1 MLNIKKPLLI
11 LGVFVTTLTSGG
23 IGCAQRPQNF
33 EALRH
38 AVFSEAWSIIG
49 TNYFDRSMNGFDWEA
64 VKRNYEPKVSDQQNS
79 IDLYW
84 KVLRPMTELL
94 ETSHVL
100 ANPPPTPRAESEV
113 DKPKMSGGSLNPE
126 SCGGLLISF
135 GRRSLRARVMSVS
148 PDSLLRS
155 AGVHAGWRL
164 LGVSSRDENSG
175 LPQALS
181 LMSTD
186 GTDIDIDLTK
196 IAGIDRQ
203 AVFDDLESLGR
214 LRGTGADPTTEMN
227 MKSLGIELRIGRS
240 GKMPF
245 VVDVLTYSEAARAGI
260 EPGSILMGWSSKQA
274 GNGKVLFDGKFVSP
288 EGRSY
293 SASFKFQRRCNAPDR
308 AAQKLAGKVLH
319 LRFDTF
325 KPDVVPW
332 LDEQLSGKPHAVI
345 LDLRTNGGGDAKAM
359 QEVLGRFLTDG
370 TPVAKVMR
378 ADREEILTASSAPR
392 VFNGPLVVL
401 LGPLSASASEVSA
414 SALRTNER
422 ALLYGQ
428 DTFGN
433 VLVARTFQLSDGG
446 ILQVAT
452 ADIRSADGQRLEDI
466 GVKVDKQVKPT
477 LAAIQAGRD
486 VVLEAAL
493 TDLKQTLH

>member
-1 MLNIKKPLLI
+1 MLNIKRPMLL
-11 LGVFVTTLTSGG
+11 LGVFVTALISGG
-23 IGCAQRPQNF
+23 IGCTQKPQDF
-33 EALRH
+33 ETLRH
-38 AVFSEAWSIIG
+38 AVFAEAWSIIG

-64 VKRNYEPKVSDQQNS
+64 VKRNYAPKVTDQQNS

-84 KVLRPMTELL
+84 KVLRPMIELL
-94 ETSHVL
+94 ETSHVM
-100 ANPPPTPRAESEV
+100 ASPPTTPRPDAA
-113 DKPKMSGGSLNPE
+113 DGRPKISSAGLNPE

-135 GRRSLRARVMSVS
+135 GPRSLRARVMNVS

-155 AGVHAGWRL
+155 AGVRAGWRL
-164 LGVSSRDENSG
+164 VGVSSRDETSG
-175 LPQALS
+175 IPQVLS
-181 LMSTD
+181 FMSTD
-186 GTDIDIDLTK
+186 GTDIDIALSK
-196 IAGIDRQ
+196 ISRIDRQ
-203 AVFDDLESLGR
+203 AVFEELESLGK
-214 LRGTGADPTTEMN
+214 LRETGADPTTEMN

-260 EPGSILMGWSSKQA
+260 EPGSIVMGWSSIQA
-274 GNGKVLFDGKFVSP
+274 GNGQILFDGKFISP

-293 SASFKFQRRCNAPDR
+293 SASFKFQLRCNAPDR
-308 AAQKLAGKVLH
+308 AAQKLAGNVLH
-319 LRFDTF
+319 LRFDSF

-332 LDEQLSGKPHAVI
+332 LDEQLSGEPHAVI

-359 QEVLGRFLTDG
+359 QEVLGRFLTNG

-401 LGPLSASASEVSA
+401 LSPLSASASEVSA
-414 SALRTNER
+414 SALRMNER

-433 VLVARTFQLSDGG
+433 VLVARSFQLSDGG